1 MKKLTLKVK
10 TREATGRGPMRRLR
24 NTGYLPGVVYGE
36 SGTRHL
42 QIKQT
47 DFLPLLKQTLT
58 STAFVELQDEE
69 GTCILSLIQEV
80 QRNAST
86 DQFYH
91 IDFREI
97 TRGRPLNAS
106 VALHIVGEAVG
117 VTTQNGILEVHMHEI
132 EVRCR
137 PRHMPEFIQAD
148 VSTLQVGE
156 SLHRKDLAVPEAV
169 ELPGDPEDLIATC
182 TQPRLSIEAEAATVV
197 ESGEQ

>member
-1 MKKLTLKVK
+1 MPIAVFRDERLPLPYPDNCFYTRTFRFRPLERKTMKKLTLKVK

-106 VALHIVGEAVG
+106 VALHCWRGGRRDHSKRDTRSAYAR
-117 VTTQNGILEVHMHEI
+117 N
-132 EVRCR
+132 
-137 PRHMPEFIQAD
+137 
-148 VSTLQVGE
+148 
-156 SLHRKDLAVPEAV
+156 
-169 ELPGDPEDLIATC
+169 
-182 TQPRLSIEAEAATVV
+182 
-197 ESGEQ
+197 